1 MKQKI
6 IGVIKKDTV
15 LFAAMVLAVISAF
28 FVTPSLNYVNYIDF
42 RVLGILLSLM
52 IIMAGLQKNGLFDA
66 IGCRLLEKTKN
77 TMQLSMV
84 LVFLCF
90 FSSMLITNDVALITF
105 VPFAVMTMQ
114 KCGQEKFLIPVIV
127 LQTLAA
133 NLGSMLTPIGNP
145 QNLYLYH
152 LADMKMR
159 EFIAVLLPYTIASA
173 ILLFLSVFFVCRKKE
188 SIASG
193 GKITMQSGITAV
205 ENIGIRKEMF
215 FRNVVYLFL
224 FALSLMVVLRVL
236 PYYAVLFAVVAAV
249 FAMDRQVF
257 KNVDY
262 SLLLTFTAFFIFT
275 GNMGQME
282 AVHDV
287 LQKIVGGRETG
298 IGIVVSQLISNV
310 PAALLLSG
318 FTSDYK
324 KLLVGVNLGGL
335 GTLIAS
341 MANLISYKIYVHR
354 YNENKGKYFM
364 CFTLANVGFLT
375 VLLILYA
382 LLGC

>member
-145 QNLYLYH
+145 Q
-152 LADMKMR
+152 
-159 EFIAVLLPYTIASA
+159 SA
-173 ILLFLSVFFVCRKKE
+173 PSRNTAYF
-188 SIASG
+188 G
-193 GKITMQSGITAV
+193 GKPQVSPAVSVTVRSAAIIKTNSEGMIDTAQTV
-205 ENIGIRKEMF
+205 SAPRTPSTTAEM
-215 FRNVVYLFL
+215 
-224 FALSLMVVLRVL
+224 
-236 PYYAVLFAVVAAV
+236 
-249 FAMDRQVF
+249 
-257 KNVDY
+257 
-262 SLLLTFTAFFIFT
+262 
-275 GNMGQME
+275 
-282 AVHDV
+282 
-287 LQKIVGGRETG
+287 
-298 IGIVVSQLISNV
+298 
-310 PAALLLSG
+310 
-318 FTSDYK
+318 
-324 KLLVGVNLGGL
+324 
-335 GTLIAS
+335 
-341 MANLISYKIYVHR
+341 
-354 YNENKGKYFM
+354 
-364 CFTLANVGFLT
+364 
-375 VLLILYA
+375 
-382 LLGC
+382 